1 MRRIG
6 LVVVLALSFTLAPL
20 AARAQPAAKVYRIG
34 WLSDGVRLEHGLQE
48 EVTRGLAELGYTEGK
63 NVLIERRN
71 AEGKFERL
79 PKLARELVA
88 LKVDLIV
95 TFGGVP
101 ATRAAKAATASI
113 PIVMAEAGDPVGTGL
128 VASLAR
134 PGGNVTGLSTM
145 APDITRKKLQLLRE
159 VAPKISR
166 VATLYHRSF
175 EATVLNVREAE
186 AAALALGLTVLPIEM
201 GAFQTMDAAFAAI
214 ARAGADALLTFG
226 DPFVSRH
233 QREIVAFAAAN
244 RLPAIYSL
252 REFAEGGGLLA
263 YGTSYP
269 AMYRRAASYVDRIL
283 KGAKPAD
290 LPIEQPTKFE
300 LVINLKSAKAFGLTI
315 PQTLLLRADQI
326 IE

>member
-34 WLSDGVRLEHGLQE
+34 WLPDGVRLEHGLQE

-63 NVLIERRN
+63 NSIERRN

-113 PIVMAEAGDPVGTGL
+113 PIVMAEAGDPVGAGL

-134 PGGNVTGLSTM
+134 PGGNVTGRSTM

-269 AMYRRAASYVDRIL
+269 AMYRRAASYVDKIL

-290 LPIEQPTKFE
+290 LPVEQPTKYE
-300 LVINLKSAKAFGLTI
+300 LVINLKTARSLGLTI
-315 PQTLLLRADQI
+315 
-326 IE
+326 